1 MAKFAVIGLGRF
13 GWTVATTLASNGIDV
28 IAIEKNPKL
37 VDDIKDKVSLAA
49 CLDSTDENAL
59 RGISINEVDAVVLA
73 IGSSIQ
79 ESILT
84 CAILKKIGVNMI
96 YAKVENQLH
105 ARILEFMGV
114 QNIYFPEELIGEQ
127 LAKTLISKNILEY
140 INLTSGHA
148 MIELISPYD
157 FVGKSLQELSL
168 PANRGINVIA
178 IKYNYLNIA
187 EDGNNVVEVRIN
199 DMPGANDIIHEGD
212 TLIILGPKGNIDKL
226 IRDTA
231 VKKDLS

>member
-1 MAKFAVIGLGRF
+1 MAKYAVIGLGRF
-13 GWTVATTLASNGIDV
+13 GWTVATTLAENGVDV
-28 IAIEKNPKL
+28 IAIEKNAKL
-37 VDDIKDKVSLAA
+37 VDEIKDRVALAA

-59 RGISINEVDAVVLA
+59 RGLSIHEVDAVVLA

-84 CAILKKIGVNMI
+84 CAILKKIGVSMI
-96 YAKVENQLH
+96 YAKVENHLH

-114 QNIYFPEELIGEQ
+114 NNIFFPEELIGEQ

-140 INLTSGHA
+140 INLTSGHI
-148 MIELISPYD
+148 MIELIAPPD
-157 FVGKSLQELSL
+157 FVGKTLQELAL
-168 PANRGINVIA
+168 PSERGINVIA

-187 EDGNNVVEVRIN
+187 EDGANVVEVRIN
-199 DMPGANDIIHEGD
+199 DMPGANDIVHEGD
-212 TLIILGPKGNIDKL
+212 VLILLGPKGNIDKL

-231 VKKDLS
+231 GKKG

>member
-28 IAIEKNPKL
+28 LAIEKNPKL
-37 VDDIKDKVSLAA
+37 IEDIKDVVAIAA

-59 RGISINEVDAVVLA
+59 RSLSIHEVEAVVLA
-73 IGSSIQ
+73 IGNNIQ

-84 CAILKKIGVNMI
+84 CAILKKIGVNLI

-105 ARILEFMGV
+105 AKILEFMGV
-114 QNIYFPEELIGEQ
+114 QNIYFPEELVGEQ
-127 LAKTLISKNILEY
+127 LAKTLISKNVLEY
-140 INLTSGHA
+140 ISLTTGHI
-148 MIELISPYD
+148 MIELVAPHN
-157 FVGKSLQELSL
+157 FVGKTLQELSL
-168 PANRGINVIA
+168 PTEKGVNVVA

-187 EDGNNVVEVRIN
+187 EDGNNIVEQRIN
-199 DMPGANDIIHEGD
+199 DMPGANDIIREGD
-212 TLIILGPKGNIDKL
+212 VLIILGPKGNIDKL

-231 VKKDLS
+231 VK